1 MPKEPLNLPKAD
13 ILVIDDTPENLNLL
27 SAMLTEQ
34 GYKVRSVTKGSTG
47 LRGANAVPPDLIL
60 LDVNMPE
67 MNGYQ
72 VCQHLKANDR
82 TREIPVIFI
91 SALGDVLD
99 KVKAFAVGGVDYIT
113 KPFQLEEVLARIEN
127 HLTIWKLQQQLQA
140 QNERLQQEISISEAS
155 RRARAKAEEKFAKVF
170 RSSPNPI
177 AIATISEAR
186 FIDVNPSFLKMSGYS
201 LEEVIG
207 HTVTE
212 LNLGKDAVAMSDDKP
227 FSTRGC
233 TSLRDAPRTTTLSD
247 HANGFGND
255 AQRLANAKTATPSP
269 RSVYA
274 QTIQLLSDTGPLYN
288 QEFEFSTKSG
298 EVKTILLSM
307 EVIDLDGEQCALL
320 IANDITE
327 RKRLE
332 NEFISLV
339 SHELRTPLT
348 STMGALDLLGAGQ
361 LGTLTEQ
368 GQKVLSI
375 ATINT
380 ERLIRLIND
389 ILDLERMK
397 SVKIFMQ
404 KVKCNAADLL
414 IMATETMQAMA
425 DKLQVKLIVHPLA
438 IELWA
443 DPDRLLQTL
452 TNLISNAIKFS
463 EPGDTVW
470 VSATLAEHKDVELA
484 ENDHASTQST
494 LLPGFLLI
502 TIQDE
507 GRGIPK
513 DKLQIIFERFQQV
526 DASDSRNKGGT
537 GLGLAICRNIVH
549 QHNGKIWVE
558 SILGEGSTFYVLLPL
573 AAF

>member
-1 MPKEPLNLPKAD
+1 MPKESLNLPKAD

-67 MNGYQ
+67 MNGYE

-140 QNERLQQEISISEAS
+140 QNERLQQEIHD
-155 RRARAKAEEKFAKVF
+155 RAKAEEKFTKVF

-186 FIDVNPSFLKMSGYS
+186 FIDVNPSFLKMSGYC

-207 HTVTE
+207 DTVAE
-212 LNLGKDAVAMSDDKP
+212 LNFGKDAVAI
-227 FSTRGC
+227 
-233 TSLRDAPRTTTLSD
+233 
-247 HANGFGND
+247 
-255 AQRLANAKTATPSP
+255 
-269 RSVYA
+269 A
-274 QTIQLLSDTGPLYN
+274 QTIQLLSDTGSLYN

-298 EVKTILLSM
+298 EVKIILLSI
-307 EVIDLDGEQCALL
+307 ELIDLGGVQCALL

-375 ATINT
+375 ATTNT

-425 DKLQVKLIVHPLA
+425 DKLQVKLIVHPLE

-470 VSATLAEHKDVELA
+470 ISAILAEQKGIGLG
-484 ENDHASTQST
+484 ENDHSSTQDT
-494 LLPGFLLI
+494 PLPSFLLI
-502 TIQDE
+502 TIRDE

-513 DKLQIIFERFQQV
+513 DKLQLIFERFQQV
-526 DASDSRNKGGT
+526 DASDSRKKGGT
-537 GLGLAICRNIVH
+537 GLGLAICRNIVQ
-549 QHNGKIWVE
+549 QHNGKIWVQ

>member
-1 MPKEPLNLPKAD
+1 MPNQSLTSPKAD

-60 LDVNMPE
+60 LDVNMPQ
-67 MNGYQ
+67 MNGYE
-72 VCQHLKANDR
+72 VCQQLKINDR

-127 HLTIWKLQQQLQA
+127 HLMIRQLQKQLQA
-140 QNERLQQEISISEAS
+140 QNERLQQEI
-155 RRARAKAEEKFAKVF
+155 RDRTKAEEKFAKVF

-177 AIATISEAR
+177 AIATVAEAC

-201 LEEVIG
+201 PEEVIE
-207 HTVTE
+207 HTFAE
-212 LNLGKDAVAMSDDKP
+212 LDLGKDTVAI
-227 FSTRGC
+227 T
-233 TSLRDAPRTTTLSD
+233 
-247 HANGFGND
+247 
-255 AQRLANAKTATPSP
+255 QI
-269 RSVYA
+269 
-274 QTIQLLSDTGPLYN
+274 IQCLPDIGSIYN

-298 EVKTILLSM
+298 EVKTTLISIEL
-307 EVIDLDGEQCALL
+307 IDLAGVPCALL

-361 LGTLTEQ
+361 LGTLTAQ
-368 GQKVLSI
+368 GQKILSI
-375 ATINT
+375 ATNNT
-380 ERLIRLIND
+380 ERLIRLVND

-397 SVKIFMQ
+397 SGKIFMR
-404 KVKCNAADLL
+404 KAKCNVAELL
-414 IMATETMQAMA
+414 ITATEAMQAMA
-425 DKLQVKLIVHPLA
+425 DKLQVKLIVNPLA
-438 IELWA
+438 IEIWA

-452 TNLISNAIKFS
+452 TNLLSNAIKFS
-463 EPGDTVW
+463 EAGDTVW
-470 VSATLAEHKDVELA
+470 ISATLSESQGVESEENHHFCTKD
-484 ENDHASTQST
+484 SS
-494 LLPGFLLI
+494 LPNYLLI
-502 TIQDE
+502 TIQDQ
-507 GRGIPK
+507 GRGIPE

-537 GLGLAICRNIVH
+537 GLGLAICRNIVQ
-549 QHNGKIWVE
+549 QHHGKIWVE
-558 SILGEGSTFYVLLPL
+558 SVLGEGSTFYVILPL
-573 AAF
+573 ISSKST

>member
-1 MPKEPLNLPKAD
+1 MLNQSLKFPKAD

-67 MNGYQ
+67 MNGYE
-72 VCQHLKANDR
+72 VCQNLKANDR

-99 KVKAFAVGGVDYIT
+99 KIKAFAVGGVDYIT

-127 HLTIWKLQQQLQA
+127 HLTIRQLQQQLQA
-140 QNERLQQEISISEAS
+140 QNQQLQQEIHD
-155 RRARAKAEEKFAKVF
+155 RTKAEEKFAKVF

-177 AIATISEAR
+177 AIATVSEAR
-186 FIDVNPSFLKMSGYS
+186 FLDVNPSFLRISSYC

-207 HTVTE
+207 HTATE
-212 LNLGKDAVAMSDDKP
+212 LDLGKNTIA
-227 FSTRGC
+227 F
-233 TSLRDAPRTTTLSD
+233 
-247 HANGFGND
+247 
-255 AQRLANAKTATPSP
+255 AQK
-269 RSVYA
+269 
-274 QTIQLLSDTGPLYN
+274 IQLLPETGSLYN

-298 EVKTILLSM
+298 EVKIILISIEL
-307 EVIDLDGEQCALL
+307 IDLAGVPCALL

-361 LGTLTEQ
+361 LGTLNQQ

-375 ATINT
+375 ATTNT
-380 ERLIRLIND
+380 ERLMRLVND

-397 SVKIFMQ
+397 SGNIFMRQ
-404 KVKCNAADLL
+404 AKCNVAELL
-414 IMATETMQAMA
+414 ITATEAMQAMA
-425 DKLQVKLIVHPLA
+425 DKLQVQLIINPLT
-438 IELWA
+438 IEIWA
-443 DPDRLLQTL
+443 DPDRLIQTL
-452 TNLISNAIKFS
+452 TNLLSNAIKFS
-463 EPGDTVW
+463 EPGDRVWIGAITSEYKTVE
-470 VSATLAEHKDVELA
+470 SL
-484 ENDHASTQST
+484 ENQDSDTKEMGASNYV
-494 LLPGFLLI
+494 LI

-507 GRGIPK
+507 GRGIPE

-537 GLGLAICRNIVH
+537 GLGLAICRNIVQ
-549 QHNGKIWVE
+549 QHDGKIWVQ
-558 SILGEGSTFYVLLPL
+558 SLLGEGSTFYILLPL
-573 AAF
+573 TR

>member
-1 MPKEPLNLPKAD
+1 MPQESLNFPKAD

-67 MNGYQ
+67 MNGYE
-72 VCQHLKANDR
+72 VCEHLKANDR

-127 HLTIWKLQQQLQA
+127 HLMIWKLQKQLQA
-140 QNERLQQEISISEAS
+140 QNERLQQEIWD
-155 RRARAKAEEKFAKVF
+155 RAKAEEKFAKVF

-177 AIATISEAR
+177 AIATVAEAR
-186 FIDVNPSFLKMSGYS
+186 FIDVNPSFLKMSGYC

-207 HTVTE
+207 DTATE
-212 LNLGKDAVAMSDDKP
+212 LNLGKNTVAI
-227 FSTRGC
+227 
-233 TSLRDAPRTTTLSD
+233 
-247 HANGFGND
+247 
-255 AQRLANAKTATPSP
+255 
-269 RSVYA
+269 A
-274 QTIQLLSDTGPLYN
+274 QTIQLLPETGSLYN
-288 QEFEFSTKSG
+288 LEFEFSTKSG
-298 EVKTILLSM
+298 ELKTILVSL
-307 EVIDLDGEQCALL
+307 ELIDLAGVPCALL

-332 NEFISLV
+332 NEFISVV

-348 STMGALDLLGAGQ
+348 STMGALDLLGSGQ
-361 LGTLTEQ
+361 LGILTEQ

-375 ATINT
+375 ATTNT
-380 ERLIRLIND
+380 ERLIRLVND

-397 SVKIFMQ
+397 SGKIFTR
-404 KVKCNAADLL
+404 KTKYNAADLL
-414 IMATETMQAMA
+414 IMATEAMQAMA
-425 DKLQVKLIVHPLA
+425 DKLQVRLIVNPVA
-438 IELWA
+438 VELWA

-452 TNLISNAIKFS
+452 TNLLSNAIKFS
-463 EPGDTVW
+463 EPDDTVW
-470 VSATLAEHKDVELA
+470 ISATLSESKGIESE
-484 ENDHASTQST
+484 ENQPSS
-494 LLPGFLLI
+494 PNFLLI

-507 GRGIPK
+507 GRGIPE

-537 GLGLAICRNIVH
+537 GLGLAICRDIVQ
-549 QHNGKIWVE
+549 QHDGKIWVQ
-558 SILGEGSTFYVLLPL
+558 SILGKGSTFYVLLPL
-573 AAF
+573 PVSQ

>member
-1 MPKEPLNLPKAD
+1 MPKESLNFPKAD

-67 MNGYQ
+67 MNGYE

-140 QNERLQQEISISEAS
+140 QNERLQQEIHE
-155 RRARAKAEEKFAKVF
+155 RTKAEEKFAKVF

-177 AIATISEAR
+177 AIATVSEAR
-186 FIDVNPSFLKMSGYS
+186 FIDVNPSFLKMSGYC

-207 HTVTE
+207 DTAAE
-212 LNLGKDAVAMSDDKP
+212 LNLGKNTVAI
-227 FSTRGC
+227 
-233 TSLRDAPRTTTLSD
+233 
-247 HANGFGND
+247 
-255 AQRLANAKTATPSP
+255 
-269 RSVYA
+269 A
-274 QTIQLLSDTGPLYN
+274 QTIQLLPETGSLYN
-288 QEFEFSTKSG
+288 LEFEFSTKSG
-298 EVKTILLSM
+298 EFKTILISL
-307 EVIDLDGEQCALL
+307 ELLDLAGVPCALL

-348 STMGALDLLGAGQ
+348 STMGALDLLGSGQ
-361 LGTLTEQ
+361 LGTLNQQ

-375 ATINT
+375 ATTNT
-380 ERLIRLIND
+380 ERLIRLVND

-397 SVKIFMQ
+397 SGKIFTR
-404 KVKCNAADLL
+404 KAKCNAADLL
-414 IMATETMQAMA
+414 ITATEAMQAMA
-425 DKLQVKLIVHPLA
+425 DKLQVGLIINPVSV
-438 IELWA
+438 ELWA
-443 DPDRLLQTL
+443 DSDRLLQTL
-452 TNLISNAIKFS
+452 TNLLSNAIKFS
-463 EPGDTVW
+463 EPGDSVW
-470 VSATLAEHKDVELA
+470 ISAILSESKGVESE
-484 ENDHASTQST
+484 ENQPSSSNH
-494 LLPGFLLI
+494 LLI

-507 GRGIPK
+507 GRGIPE

-537 GLGLAICRNIVH
+537 GLGLAICRDIIQ
-549 QHNGKIWVE
+549 QHDGKIWVQ
-558 SILGEGSTFYVLLPL
+558 SILGKGSTFYVLLPL
-573 AAF
+573 PASQ

>member
-1 MPKEPLNLPKAD
+1 MPNQLLTSFKAD

-34 GYKVRSVTKGSTG
+34 GYKVRSVIKGSTG

-67 MNGYQ
+67 MNGYE
-72 VCQHLKANDR
+72 VCQQLKVNDR

-113 KPFQLEEVLARIEN
+113 KPFQIEEVLARIEN
-127 HLTIWKLQQQLQA
+127 HLMIRQLQKQLQA
-140 QNERLQQEISISEAS
+140 QNERLQQEIHD
-155 RRARAKAEEKFAKVF
+155 RTKAEEKFAKVF

-177 AIATISEAR
+177 AIATVSEAR
-186 FIDVNPSFLKMSGYS
+186 FIDVNPSFLQMSGYS
-201 LEEVIG
+201 QEEVIG
-207 HTVTE
+207 HTFAE
-212 LNLGKDAVAMSDDKP
+212 LDLGKDTVAISNDKP
-227 FSTRGC
+227 PC
-233 TSLRDAPRTTTLSD
+233 
-247 HANGFGND
+247 
-255 AQRLANAKTATPSP
+255 
-269 RSVYA
+269 VYT
-274 QTIQLLSDTGPLYN
+274 QIIQCLPDSGSLYN

-298 EVKTILLSM
+298 EVKTTLISIELIVLAG
-307 EVIDLDGEQCALL
+307 VPCALL

-361 LGTLTEQ
+361 LGTLSAQ
-368 GQKVLSI
+368 GQKILSI
-375 ATINT
+375 ATNNT
-380 ERLIRLIND
+380 ERLIRLVND

-397 SVKIFMQ
+397 SGKIFMR
-404 KVKCNAADLL
+404 KAKCNVAELL
-414 IMATETMQAMA
+414 IMATEAMQAMA
-425 DKLQVKLIVHPLA
+425 DKLQVKLIVNPLA

-452 TNLISNAIKFS
+452 TNLLSNAIKFS
-463 EPGDTVW
+463 EPGDTVSI
-470 VSATLAEHKDVELA
+470 SATISEYRGVECEENQHSLIKDSSSP
-484 ENDHASTQST
+484 NY
-494 LLPGFLLI
+494 LLI
-502 TIQDE
+502 TIQDQ
-507 GRGIPK
+507 GRGIPE

-537 GLGLAICRNIVH
+537 GLGLAICRNIVQ

-558 SILGEGSTFYVLLPL
+558 SVLGEGSTFYVLLPL
-573 AAF
+573 INSQ

>member
-1 MPKEPLNLPKAD
+1 MLNQSLNFPKAD

-67 MNGYQ
+67 MNGYE
-72 VCQHLKANDR
+72 VCQNLKANDR

-99 KVKAFAVGGVDYIT
+99 KIKAFAVGGVDYIT
-113 KPFQLEEVLARIEN
+113 KPFQIEEVLARIEN
-127 HLTIWKLQQQLQA
+127 HLTIRQLQQQLQA
-140 QNERLQQEISISEAS
+140 QNQQLQQEIHD
-155 RRARAKAEEKFAKVF
+155 RTKAEEKFAKVF

-177 AIATISEAR
+177 AIATVSEAR
-186 FIDVNPSFLKMSGYS
+186 FLDVNRSFLRISGYS
-201 LEEVIG
+201 LDEVIG
-207 HTVTE
+207 HTATE
-212 LNLGKDAVAMSDDKP
+212 LDLGKNTAP
-227 FSTRGC
+227 F
-233 TSLRDAPRTTTLSD
+233 
-247 HANGFGND
+247 
-255 AQRLANAKTATPSP
+255 AQK
-269 RSVYA
+269 
-274 QTIQLLSDTGPLYN
+274 IQLLPESGSLYN

-298 EVKTILLSM
+298 EVKTILISIEL
-307 EVIDLDGEQCALL
+307 IDLAGVSCALL

-327 RKRLE
+327 RKHLE

-348 STMGALDLLGAGQ
+348 STMGALDLLGSGQ

-368 GQKVLSI
+368 GQKVLRI
-375 ATINT
+375 ATTNN
-380 ERLIRLIND
+380 ERLMRLVND

-397 SVKIFMQ
+397 SGKIFMR
-404 KVKCNAADLL
+404 KTKCNVADLL
-414 IMATETMQAMA
+414 ITATEAMQAMA
-425 DKLQVKLIVHPLA
+425 DKLQVQLIVNPLT
-438 IELWA
+438 IELWG
-443 DPDRLLQTL
+443 DSDRLLQTL
-452 TNLISNAIKFS
+452 TNLLSNAIKFS
-463 EPGDTVW
+463 EPGDRVW
-470 VSATLAEHKDVELA
+470 ISAIISEYKAVESPENQYSLTKKDTSSPKYV
-484 ENDHASTQST
+484 
-494 LLPGFLLI
+494 LI

-507 GRGIPK
+507 GRGIPE

-537 GLGLAICRNIVH
+537 GLGLAICRNIVQ
-549 QHNGKIWVE
+549 QHNGKIWVQ

-573 AAF
+573 SSC

>member
-1 MPKEPLNLPKAD
+1 MLNQSLKFPKAD

-67 MNGYQ
+67 MNGYE
-72 VCQHLKANDR
+72 VCQNLKANDR

-127 HLTIWKLQQQLQA
+127 HLTIRQLQQQLQA
-140 QNERLQQEISISEAS
+140 QNQQLQQEIHD
-155 RRARAKAEEKFAKVF
+155 RTKAEEKFAKVF

-207 HTVTE
+207 QTVTV
-212 LNLGKDAVAMSDDKP
+212 LNLGKDTIAI
-227 FSTRGC
+227 
-233 TSLRDAPRTTTLSD
+233 
-247 HANGFGND
+247 
-255 AQRLANAKTATPSP
+255 
-269 RSVYA
+269 A
-274 QTIQLLSDTGPLYN
+274 QTIQLVSDTGSLYN

-298 EVKTILLSM
+298 EVKTILLSI
-307 EVIDLDGEQCALL
+307 ELIDLGGVQCALL

-375 ATINT
+375 ATTNT

-397 SVKIFMQ
+397 SGKMFMQ
-404 KVKCNAADLL
+404 KVKCNAANLL

-425 DKLQVKLIVHPLA
+425 DKLQVQLIVHPLS

-463 EPGDTVW
+463 EPGDNVSI
-470 VSATLAEHKDVELA
+470 SATLTEHTGMRLR
-484 ENDHASTQST
+484 ENEDSSTQGT
-494 LLPGFLLI
+494 LLPSFLLI
-502 TIQDE
+502 TIRDE
-507 GRGIPK
+507 GRGIPE

-537 GLGLAICRNIVH
+537 GLGLAICRNIVQ

-573 AAF
+573 TAF

>member
-1 MPKEPLNLPKAD
+1 MLNQSLKFPKAD

-67 MNGYQ
+67 MNGYE
-72 VCQHLKANDR
+72 VCQNLKANDR

-99 KVKAFAVGGVDYIT
+99 KIKAFAVGGVDYIT

-127 HLTIWKLQQQLQA
+127 HLTIRQLQQQLQA
-140 QNERLQQEISISEAS
+140 QNQQLQQEIHD
-155 RRARAKAEEKFAKVF
+155 RTKAEEKFAKVF

-177 AIATISEAR
+177 AIATVSEAR
-186 FIDVNPSFLKMSGYS
+186 FLDANPSFLRISGYS

-207 HTVTE
+207 HTATE
-212 LNLGKDAVAMSDDKP
+212 LDFGKNTVA
-227 FSTRGC
+227 F
-233 TSLRDAPRTTTLSD
+233 
-247 HANGFGND
+247 
-255 AQRLANAKTATPSP
+255 AQK
-269 RSVYA
+269 
-274 QTIQLLSDTGPLYN
+274 IQLLPKTGSLYN
-288 QEFEFSTKSG
+288 QEFEFSTKCG
-298 EVKTILLSM
+298 EVKTILISIEL
-307 EVIDLDGEQCALL
+307 IDLAGVPCALL

-361 LGTLTEQ
+361 LGTLTAQ

-375 ATINT
+375 ATTNT
-380 ERLIRLIND
+380 ERLMRLVND

-397 SVKIFMQ
+397 SGKIFMRRA
-404 KVKCNAADLL
+404 KCNVAELL
-414 IMATETMQAMA
+414 ITATEAMQAMA
-425 DKLQVKLIVHPLA
+425 DKLQVQLIVNPLT
-438 IELWA
+438 IEFWA
-443 DPDRLLQTL
+443 DSDRLLQTL
-452 TNLISNAIKFS
+452 TNLLSNAIKFS
-463 EPGDTVW
+463 EPGDRVWISAILSESKTVD
-470 VSATLAEHKDVELA
+470 SQ
-484 ENDHASTQST
+484 ENQNSLTSS
-494 LLPGFLLI
+494 PNYVLI

-507 GRGIPK
+507 GRGIPE

-537 GLGLAICRNIVH
+537 GLGLAICRNIVQ
-549 QHNGKIWVE
+549 QHNGKIWVQ

-573 AAF
+573 TS

>member
-1 MPKEPLNLPKAD
+1 MAKVDIAMPKESLNFPKAD

-67 MNGYQ
+67 MNGYE

-82 TREIPVIFI
+82 TREIPVIFL

-99 KVKAFAVGGVDYIT
+99 KVKAFTVGGVDYIT

-127 HLTIWKLQQQLQA
+127 HLTIWKLQRQLQA
-140 QNERLQQEISISEAS
+140 QNERLQQEISE
-155 RRARAKAEEKFAKVF
+155 RAKAEEKFAKVF

-177 AIATISEAR
+177 AIATVSEAR
-186 FIDVNPSFLKMSGYS
+186 FIDVNPSFLKMSGYC
-201 LEEVIG
+201 LEEVIED
-207 HTVTE
+207 TATE
-212 LNLGKDAVAMSDDKP
+212 LNLGNNTVAI
-227 FSTRGC
+227 
-233 TSLRDAPRTTTLSD
+233 
-247 HANGFGND
+247 
-255 AQRLANAKTATPSP
+255 
-269 RSVYA
+269 A
-274 QTIQLLSDTGPLYN
+274 QTIQLLPETGSLYN
-288 QEFEFSTKSG
+288 LEFEFSTKSG
-298 EVKTILLSM
+298 ELKTILISL
-307 EVIDLDGEQCALL
+307 ELIDLGGVPCALL

-348 STMGALDLLGAGQ
+348 STMGALDLLSSGQ

-375 ATINT
+375 ATTNT
-380 ERLIRLIND
+380 ERLIRLVND

-397 SVKIFMQ
+397 SGKIFTR
-404 KVKCNAADLL
+404 KAKCNAADLL
-414 IMATETMQAMA
+414 ITATEAMQAMA
-425 DKLQVKLIVHPLA
+425 DKLQVRLIINPVA
-438 IELWA
+438 VELWA

-452 TNLISNAIKFS
+452 TNLLSNAIKFS
-463 EPGDTVW
+463 EPGDAVW
-470 VSATLAEHKDVELA
+470 ISATLSEFRGVESE
-484 ENDHASTQST
+484 ENQPSS
-494 LLPGFLLI
+494 PNFLLI

-507 GRGIPK
+507 GRGIPE

-537 GLGLAICRNIVH
+537 GLGLAICRDIIQ
-549 QHNGKIWVE
+549 QHNGKIWVQ
-558 SILGEGSTFYVLLPL
+558 SILGKGSTFYVLLPL
-573 AAF
+573 GDFQ

>member
-1 MPKEPLNLPKAD
+1 MPKESLNFPKAD

-67 MNGYQ
+67 MNGYE

-140 QNERLQQEISISEAS
+140 QNERLQQEIHE
-155 RRARAKAEEKFAKVF
+155 RTKAEEKFAKVF

-177 AIATISEAR
+177 AIATVSEAR
-186 FIDVNPSFLKMSGYS
+186 FIDVNPSFLKMSGYC

-207 HTVTE
+207 DTAAE
-212 LNLGKDAVAMSDDKP
+212 LNLGKNTVAI
-227 FSTRGC
+227 
-233 TSLRDAPRTTTLSD
+233 
-247 HANGFGND
+247 
-255 AQRLANAKTATPSP
+255 AQA
-269 RSVYA
+269 
-274 QTIQLLSDTGPLYN
+274 IQLLPETGSLYN
-288 QEFEFSTKSG
+288 LEFEFSTKSG
-298 EVKTILLSM
+298 EFKTILISL
-307 EVIDLDGEQCALL
+307 ELLDLAGVPCALL

-348 STMGALDLLGAGQ
+348 STMGALDLLGSGQ
-361 LGTLTEQ
+361 LGTLNQQ

-375 ATINT
+375 ATTNT
-380 ERLIRLIND
+380 ERLIRLVND

-397 SVKIFMQ
+397 SGKIFTR
-404 KVKCNAADLL
+404 KAKCNAADLL
-414 IMATETMQAMA
+414 ITATEAMQAMA
-425 DKLQVKLIVHPLA
+425 DKLQVGLIINPVSV
-438 IELWA
+438 ELWA
-443 DPDRLLQTL
+443 DSDRLLQTL
-452 TNLISNAIKFS
+452 TNLLSNAIKFS
-463 EPGDTVW
+463 EPGDSVW
-470 VSATLAEHKDVELA
+470 ISAILSESKGVESE
-484 ENDHASTQST
+484 ENQPSSSNH
-494 LLPGFLLI
+494 LLI

-507 GRGIPK
+507 GRGIPE

-537 GLGLAICRNIVH
+537 GLGLAICRDIIQ
-549 QHNGKIWVE
+549 QHDGKIWVQ
-558 SILGEGSTFYVLLPL
+558 SILGKGSTFYVLLPL
-573 AAF
+573 PASQ

>member
-1 MPKEPLNLPKAD
+1 MLKQLFNSPKAD

-67 MNGYQ
+67 MNGYE
-72 VCQHLKANDR
+72 VCQQIKTSDR
-82 TREIPVIFI
+82 TRDIPVIFI

-127 HLTIWKLQQQLQA
+127 HLTIRQLQKQLQA
-140 QNERLQQEISISEAS
+140 QNQQLQQEI
-155 RRARAKAEEKFAKVF
+155 RNRAKAEEKFAKVF

-177 AIATISEAR
+177 AIATISETR
-186 FIDVNPSFLKMSGYS
+186 FLDVNPSFLKMSGYC
-201 LEEVIG
+201 LDDVIG
-207 HTVTE
+207 HTVRE
-212 LNLGKDAVAMSDDKP
+212 IDLGKNTVAI
-227 FSTRGC
+227 
-233 TSLRDAPRTTTLSD
+233 
-247 HANGFGND
+247 
-255 AQRLANAKTATPSP
+255 
-269 RSVYA
+269 A
-274 QTIQLLSDTGPLYN
+274 QTIQNLPDSGSLYN
-288 QEFEFSTKSG
+288 LEFEFSTKSA
-298 EVKTILLSM
+298 ELKTILLSI
-307 EVIDLDGEQCALL
+307 ELIDLAGVPCALL

-348 STMGALDLLGAGQ
+348 STMGALDLLSSGQ
-361 LGTLTEQ
+361 LGTLTAQ

-375 ATINT
+375 ASNNT
-380 ERLIRLIND
+380 ERLIRLVND

-397 SVKIFMQ
+397 SGKIFMRMAT
-404 KVKCNAADLL
+404 CNAAELL
-414 IMATETMQAMA
+414 ITATEAMQAMA
-425 DKLQVKLIVHPLA
+425 DKLQVKLIVNPLA
-438 IELWA
+438 VELWA

-452 TNLISNAIKFS
+452 TNLLSNAIKFS

-470 VSATLAEHKDVELA
+470 ISATLSENQTVEPQQDA
-484 ENDHASTQST
+484 
-494 LLPGFLLI
+494 PGYLLI
-502 TIQDE
+502 TIRDE
-507 GRGIPK
+507 GRGIPE

-537 GLGLAICRNIVH
+537 GLGLAICRNIVQ
-549 QHNGKIWVE
+549 QHNGKIWVQ
-558 SILGEGSTFYVLLPL
+558 SVLGEGSTFYVLLPL
-573 AAF
+573 AVFN